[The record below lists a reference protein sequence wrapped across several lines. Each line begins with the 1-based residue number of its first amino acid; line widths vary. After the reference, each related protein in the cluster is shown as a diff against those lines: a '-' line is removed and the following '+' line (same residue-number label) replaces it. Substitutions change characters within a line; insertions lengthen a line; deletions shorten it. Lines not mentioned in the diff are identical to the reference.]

1 MTTFLYGVTS
11 YITIVMGLLVVLYVY
26 PEKRWRS
33 RAVYAVF
40 YIVMAVLLVE
50 EALDSTRAFVT
61 DLQMIIYPVQN
72 LLIMKVF
79 FDLSFRTSLL
89 WLWLYNMMTD
99 FLRIPLLIVRGIYEK
114 TDVMYTNI
122 LGGRTYLES
131 IWNLLII
138 ALFIFLFHKGKEQIR
153 LFIKQVESNRKTA
166 LFLCVIDVCALLL
179 VEWTAGFFDGGYYRQ
194 FNLVISLLI
203 LLILFLVFLVYIF
216 RSMYQYNKLEKE
228 ALFVQKE
235 TMAGQYKFIRAYCE
249 REAKRLHDVK
259 HTFRYIYNCIETGM
273 LEQGKKCLETHL
285 NNIRKN
291 EWKIWTGFT
300 ELDGIL
306 NYEYE
311 RMQQNEIEFMQKIEL
326 YKLPVQGEDMMIILG
341 NLLDNALDASEKCA
355 VGNRMI
361 KLTLQQINNL
371 FFLEVWNTVAMKHDL
386 DKKTIRTDKKDKIM
400 HGWGLEN
407 VRQIV
412 KENHGEM
419 QCSCENGMFIVKIS
433 FIEGNM
439 DG

>member
-11 YITIVMGLLVVLYVY
+11 YITIVIGLLVVLYVY

-40 YIVMAVLLVE
+40 YTVIAVLIAG

-61 DLQMIIYPVQN
+61 DLQMIINPMVN
-72 LLIMKVF
+72 LLIMKAF

-89 WLWLYNMMTD
+89 WLWLYNMITD
-99 FLRIPLLIVRGIYEK
+99 LLRIPLLTIRGIYEK
-114 TDVMYTNI
+114 TDVMYTNV
-122 LGGRTYLES
+122 LGGRTYLECV
-131 IWNLLII
+131 WNLLII
-138 ALFIFLFHKGKEQIR
+138 SLFIILLHKGKEQLR
-153 LFIKQVESNRKTA
+153 LVMKQVEINRKIS
-166 LFLCVIDVCALLL
+166 LFLCFIDVCALLL
-179 VEWTAGFFDGGYYRQ
+179 VEWMAGFFGGGYYSQ
-194 FNLVISLLI
+194 FDLAINLFI
-203 LLILFLVFLVYIF
+203 LLVLFLLFLIYMF

-235 TMAGQYKFIRAYCE
+235 TMARQYEFIRSYCE
-249 REAKRLHDVK
+249 KEAKRLHDVK
-259 HTFRYIYNCIETGM
+259 HIFRYLYNCIETGE
-273 LEQGKKCLETHL
+273 LEQGKKCLEVHL
-285 NNIRKN
+285 NSTRKS

-300 ELDGIL
+300 DLDGIL

-341 NLLDNALDASEKCA
+341 NLLDNALDASVKCTA
-355 VGNRMI
+355 ENRRV
-361 KLTLQQINNL
+361 KLTFQQINNL
-371 FFLEVWNTVAMKHDL
+371 FFLEVWNTVAMKTDS
-386 DKKTIRTDKKDKIM
+386 DKKMTRTDKRDKIM

-412 KENHGEM
+412 EENHGEM
-419 QCSCENGMFIVKIS
+419 QYSCENGMFIVKIS
-433 FIEGNM
+433 FMEGNTNE
-439 DG
+439 

>member
-11 YITIVMGLLVVLYVY
+11 YITIVIGLIAVFYVY

-33 RAVYAVF
+33 RVVYAVF
-40 YIVMAVLLVE
+40 YIVMTVLLAVE
-50 EALDSTRAFVT
+50 AFDSTRAFVT
-61 DLQMIIYPVQN
+61 DLQMVIYPVQN

-89 WLWLYNMMTD
+89 WLWLYNMITD
-99 FLRIPLLIVRGIYEK
+99 LLRIPLLIVRGIYEK
-114 TDVMYTNI
+114 TDVMNTNI
-122 LGGRTYLES
+122 LGGRNYWECL
-131 IWNLLII
+131 WNLLII
-138 ALFIFLFHKGKEQIR
+138 SLFIILLYKGKEQIR

-203 LLILFLVFLVYIF
+203 LLVLFLFFLVYIF

-249 REAKRLHDVK
+249 REAKRLHDIK
-259 HTFRYIYNCIETGM
+259 HTFRYIYNCIEAGE

-285 NNIRKN
+285 NNIGKN

-311 RMQQNEIEFMQKIEL
+311 RMQQNGIEFVQKIEL

-355 VGNRMI
+355 VGNRRI
-361 KLTLQQINNL
+361 KLIFRQINEL
-371 FFLEVWNTVAMKHDL
+371 FFLEVWNTVEIKSAFDEKI
-386 DKKTIRTDKKDKIM
+386 TRTDKRDKIM

-412 KENHGEM
+412 EENHGEM
-419 QCSCENGMFIVKIS
+419 QYSCKNGMFIVKIS
-433 FIEGNM
+433 FMEGNI